1 MFNIVLFFICCCFF
15 SRKLNVLRSHAPM
28 FNNKNIKNI
37 SDGFNKYQEMYKQ
50 NDGTGFW
57 DMFFWLSTII
67 DMFELLFI
75 AFCIYIFCGGV
86 LTHNNSLVF
95 AVLVS
100 AWIVYCIRTVKT
112 KIAYYRLKERYDGIS
127 VARYM
132 NVLYQIICNDFQYLF
147 PMYIFFVF
155 SLVAFLM
162 SVYIFLHLI

>member
-15 SRKLNVLRSHAPM
+15 SRKLNILRSHAPM
-28 FNNKNIKNI
+28 FNNKNIKKI

-86 LTHNNSLVF
+86 LTQNNSLIF
-95 AVLVS
+95 AILVS
-100 AWIVYCIRTVKT
+100 SWIIYCIRMVKT
-112 KIAYYRLKERYDGIS
+112 KIAYHRLKERYDGVS

-132 NVLYQIICNDFQYLF
+132 NVLYQIVCNDFQYWF
-147 PMYIFFVF
+147 PIYIFFVF
-155 SLVAFLM
+155 SLIAFVLSM
-162 SVYIFLHLI
+162 YMFLHSM